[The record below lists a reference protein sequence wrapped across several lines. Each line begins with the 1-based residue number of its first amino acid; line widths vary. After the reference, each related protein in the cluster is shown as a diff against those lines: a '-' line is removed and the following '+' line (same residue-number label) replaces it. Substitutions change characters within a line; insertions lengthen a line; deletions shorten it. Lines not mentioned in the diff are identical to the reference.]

1 MKNIITIITLSSLI
15 LTSCGS
21 DKKENVA
28 DLPAIPVK
36 VAGNSGNS
44 NSPYV
49 TASGK
54 IESENSANLSTRM
67 MGYVTKVNV
76 KVGQNVS
83 AGQLLVSIN
92 NTDLQAKKAQ
102 VDASIT
108 QATAGYN
115 NAKKDYDRFVNL
127 FAQQSASQKELDDMT
142 ARYEMAKAGLEA
154 AKQMRNEVM
163 AQFSYSNITAPFS
176 GTVTNTFV
184 KEGDMANPG
193 MPLVSIEGASRLQ
206 VTAMVSESDISNV
219 KNGMPVKINVKS
231 LNKEVAGKVSEV
243 SLSAKN
249 TGGQYLVKVTLDKMD
264 KEILS
269 GMFVNVQFPT
279 AKKVATAVK
288 SINKE
293 VAGKVSEVSLSA
305 KNTGGQYLVKVTL
318 DKMDKEILSG
328 MFVNVQFPTAKIETT
343 AVKSDVVMVPES
355 ALVKQGQ
362 LTGIYT
368 VGSGNVAILRW
379 LRIGKTFG
387 NQVEVLSGLSA
398 DEQYIVSAEGKLFN
412 GAKVSVQ

>member
-1 MKNIITIITLSSLI
+1 MKSKIHEILSLKNIIMSKKILTILTISSLI
-15 LTSCGS
+15 ITSCGS
-21 DKKENVA
+21 DKKENVV
-28 DLPAIPVK
+28 DLPSIPVK
-36 VAGNSGNS
+36 VAGNTENLNS
-44 NSPYV
+44 AYI

-269 GMFVNVQFPT
+269 GMFVNVQFQK
-279 AKKVATAVK
+279 AKK
-288 SINKE
+288 
-293 VAGKVSEVSLSA
+293 
-305 KNTGGQYLVKVTL
+305 
-318 DKMDKEILSG
+318 EITQS
-328 MFVNVQFPTAKIETT
+328 
-343 AVKSDVVMVPES
+343 VKSDIVLVPES
-355 ALVKQGQ
+355 ALVRQGQ
-362 LTGIYT
+362 LTGVYT
-368 VGSGNVAILRW
+368 VGSDNVAILRW

-387 NQVEVLSGLSA
+387 NQLEVLSGLSV

>member
-1 MKNIITIITLSSLI
+1 MKSKIHEILSLKNIIMSKKILTILTISSLI
-15 LTSCGS
+15 ITSCGS
-21 DKKENVA
+21 DKKENVV
-28 DLPAIPVK
+28 DLPSIPVK
-36 VAGNSGNS
+36 VAGNTENLNS
-44 NSPYV
+44 AYI

-219 KNGMPVKINVKS
+219 KNAMPVKINVKS
-231 LNKEVAGKVSEV
+231 LNKEVSGKVSEV

-264 KEILS
+264 KQILS
-269 GMFVNVQFPT
+269 GMFVNVQFQI
-279 AKKVATAVK
+279 AKK
-288 SINKE
+288 
-293 VAGKVSEVSLSA
+293 
-305 KNTGGQYLVKVTL
+305 
-318 DKMDKEILSG
+318 EITQS
-328 MFVNVQFPTAKIETT
+328 
-343 AVKSDVVMVPES
+343 VKSDIVLVPES
-355 ALVKQGQ
+355 ALVRQGQ
-362 LTGIYT
+362 LTGVYT
-368 VGSGNVAILRW
+368 VGSDNVAILRW

-398 DEQYIVSAEGKLFN
+398 DEEYIVSAEGKLFN
-412 GAKVSVQ
+412 GAKVQLAN

>member
-1 MKNIITIITLSSLI
+1 MKKIITIITLSSLI

-28 DLPAIPVK
+28 DLPTIPVK

-76 KVGQNVS
+76 KVGQNIS

-108 QATAGYN
+108 QATAAYN

-176 GTVTNTFV
+176 GTITNTFV

-231 LNKEVAGKVSEV
+231 LNKEVIGKVSEV

-249 TGGQYLVKVTLDKMD
+249 TEGQYLVKVTLDKMD

-279 AKKVATAVK
+279 AKKV
-288 SINKE
+288 
-293 VAGKVSEVSLSA
+293 
-305 KNTGGQYLVKVTL
+305 
-318 DKMDKEILSG
+318 
-328 MFVNVQFPTAKIETT
+328 TT
-343 AVKSDVVMVPES
+343 TVKSDVVLVLES

-368 VGSGNVAILRW
+368 IGSGNVAILRW
-379 LRIGKTFG
+379 LRVGKTFG
-387 NQVEVLSGLSA
+387 NQVEVLSGLAA
-398 DEQYIVSAEGKLFN
+398 DEQYIVSADGKLFN
-412 GAKVSVQ
+412 GAKVQLAN